1 MDPVRRARTHYVKT
15 MKEITTT
22 ATAQLNH
29 ETDRHKYTNSRHTKH
44 TTKKKCS
51 HMTLCVPFL
60 THFIH
65 TNFLFVKFGR
75 CRRAFYHQECCE
87 LLLEQFCFPPCYC
100 CCWHIFWIFP
110 TVFFLRSSLSLSFS
124 AILCAF
130 FVPNFLNTHYIWNG
144 IIRFLLFYF
153 VVRFKA
159 ISRTVNSFYFSICVC
174 VCVCILCVHS
184 TIKNRSIEYCSPF
197 GRWLF
202 FFSLSRFSQY
212 NFSSYCY
219 YSVVLLLYSLFL
231 LR

>member
-1 MDPVRRARTHYVKT
+1 MRSIPHTFHPYKFS
-15 MKEITTT
+15 ICPIWP
-22 ATAQLNH
+22 LS
-29 ETDRHKYTNSRHTKH
+29 SRVLP
-44 TTKKKCS
+44 S
-51 HMTLCVPFL
+51 RMLWTLTWTIL
-60 THFIH
+60 
-65 TNFLFVKFGR
+65 
-75 CRRAFYHQECCE
+75 
-87 LLLEQFCFPPCYC
+87 FPPCYC

-174 VCVCILCVHS
+174 VYVCILCVHS